1 MVWRACRELN
11 ASSSLESAGASCGGA
26 GAGGGAGVRVELR
39 ELLAIA
45 AAAADAEEVT
55 AGKEADARDELV
67 WDSYRGEVD

>member
-11 ASSSLESAGASCGGA
+11 ASSSLESAGAGCGGA
-26 GAGGGAGVRVELR
+26 GAGVRVELR

-55 AGKEADARDELV
+55 AGKEADARDALV